1 MKRLT
6 KLFMKNML
14 IKIKI
19 TNKTN
24 SEILKTQIDSI
35 INIELEDYVFCV
47 VAAEIGNA
55 PYEACCAQ
63 AIASRT
69 LAYSHYLRNNIISD
83 NSKRWQAF
91 RAKALYEKD
100 KYPNIKLA
108 IENTKNLILTYDN
121 KCILEPVFSANNG
134 GMTISSKQRWGH
146 NIPYLISQIDEYDTN
161 PRRGHGVG
169 LSQEGAIARAKAG

>member
-1 MKRLT
+1 MRT
-6 KLFMKNML
+6 ML

-24 SEILKTQIDSI
+24 SEILKTQINSI

-83 NSKRWQAF
+83 NSKRWKAF

-108 IENTKNLILTYDN
+108 IEKWAVAGIEEESTK
-121 KCILEPVFSANNG
+121 E
-134 GMTISSKQRWGH
+134 
-146 NIPYLISQIDEYDTN
+146 
-161 PRRGHGVG
+161 
-169 LSQEGAIARAKAG
+169 

>member
-1 MKRLT
+1 M
-6 KLFMKNML
+6 MNML

-19 TNKTN
+19 TSKIN
-24 SEILKTQIDSI
+24 SEVLKVPINSI

-47 VAAEIGNA
+47 VAAEIGNTL
-55 PYEACCAQ
+55 YEACCAQ

-69 LAYSHYLRNNIISD
+69 LAYSNYLRNNIISD

-91 RAKALYEKD
+91 RANALYEKD

-108 IENTKNLILTYDN
+108 IEKTKNLILMYNN

-134 GMTISSKQRWGH
+134 GTTISSKQRWGH
-146 NIPYLISQIDEYDTN
+146 EIPYLISQIDEYDTN

-169 LSQEGAIARAKAG
+169 LSQDGAIARAKAG